1 MVLAEDIAFRV
12 ISRLLPAL
20 NQCKINRYINGG
32 SDKAL
37 RDCESRLNELQ
48 SLQTTKS
55 AEKKTLES
63 RIKLLQ
69 EQLANEKVRERE
81 LSDSLQVVEL
91 AEEIGRK
98 EREVKKLKEQLRS
111 MGLDKYEE

>member
-1 MVLAEDIAFRV
+1 M
-12 ISRLLPAL
+12 
-20 NQCKINRYINGG
+20 
-32 SDKAL
+32 
-37 RDCESRLNELQ
+37 NELQ
-48 SLQTTKS
+48 SLQTTKN

-81 LSDSLQVVEL
+81 LSDNLKVMEL
-91 AEEIGRK
+91 GEEIVRK

>member
-1 MVLAEDIAFRV
+1 M
-12 ISRLLPAL
+12 S
-20 NQCKINRYINGG
+20 
-32 SDKAL
+32 
-37 RDCESRLNELQ
+37 ELQ
-48 SLQTTKS
+48 SLQTTKNT
-55 AEKKTLES
+55 EKKNLES

-81 LSDSLQVVEL
+81 LSDSLQVMEL

>member
-1 MVLAEDIAFRV
+1 M
-12 ISRLLPAL
+12 S
-20 NQCKINRYINGG
+20 
-32 SDKAL
+32 
-37 RDCESRLNELQ
+37 ELQ
-48 SLQTTKS
+48 SLQTTKTT
-55 AEKKTLES
+55 EKKNLES

-81 LSDSLQVVEL
+81 LSDSLQVMEL
-91 AEEIGRK
+91 AEEIGQK

>member
-1 MVLAEDIAFRV
+1 MQNITTLGDLSSSFFF
-12 ISRLLPAL
+12 LFL
-20 NQCKINRYINGG
+20 CRYINSG

-37 RDCESRLNELQ
+37 QECESRLNELQ
-48 SLQTTKS
+48 SLQTTKN
-55 AEKKTLES
+55 AEKKNLES

-81 LSDSLQVVEL
+81 LSDSLQVMEL
-91 AEEIGRK
+91 GEEIGCK

-111 MGLDKYEE
+111 MGLDRYEE

>member
-1 MVLAEDIAFRV
+1 M
-12 ISRLLPAL
+12 
-20 NQCKINRYINGG
+20 
-32 SDKAL
+32 
-37 RDCESRLNELQ
+37 NELQ
-48 SLQTTKS
+48 SLQTTKN

-81 LSDSLQVVEL
+81 LSDNLKVMEL
-91 AEEIGRK
+91 GEEIIRK

>member
-1 MVLAEDIAFRV
+1 M
-12 ISRLLPAL
+12 
-20 NQCKINRYINGG
+20 
-32 SDKAL
+32 
-37 RDCESRLNELQ
+37 NELQ
-48 SLQTTKS
+48 SLQTTKN

-69 EQLANEKVRERE
+69 EQLASEKVRERE
-81 LSDSLQVVEL
+81 LSDNLKVMEL
-91 AEEIGRK
+91 GEEIGRK

>member
-1 MVLAEDIAFRV
+1 M
-12 ISRLLPAL
+12 
-20 NQCKINRYINGG
+20 
-32 SDKAL
+32 
-37 RDCESRLNELQ
+37 NELQ
-48 SLQTTKS
+48 SLQTAKNT
-55 AEKKTLES
+55 EKKNLES

-81 LSDSLQVVEL
+81 LSDSLQVMEL

>member
-1 MVLAEDIAFRV
+1 MY
-12 ISRLLPAL
+12 
-20 NQCKINRYINGG
+20 RYINNE

-37 RDCESRLNELQ
+37 QECESRLSELQ
-48 SLQTTKS
+48 SLQTTKNT
-55 AEKKTLES
+55 EKKNLES

-81 LSDSLQVVEL
+81 LSDSLQVMEL